1 MTLRADV
8 IKLPANCPLGA
19 VSIDALANFDLI
31 VVTGPNAAG
40 KSTLIEPLRKP
51 SVANGTVSCIDDKNN
66 ANVPYE
72 ARGVQ
77 QSITFITSTDLMTNF
92 RDLKEALALAAG
104 TTRFLHE
111 MKLLEQ
117 LRKNLSQTNED
128 DDEPLSLN
136 NLRHQYLQADRNCGD
151 LLLRTEAEYN
161 QIGKR
166 LAMRA
171 GVTWMNLDLGA
182 PVDVRIRA
190 ESLLWPKPRIIA
202 GFSVLKPSLTELT
215 RLPVP
220 PAGGACGASCLNT
233 AKVALNGVIKHATKL
248 IPPETAP
255 NARQEQEIVQIA
267 EDIDHKLFSASN
279 HFNALLVAKDVLRQC
294 RLNALT
300 YFGNQ
305 HALTHPTENCPVCE
319 GKIDSAKLSQSLKA
333 QVAGEDVEGLELRKK
348 LEEIDKTRV
357 SIKSILDEFNMAKD
371 RARQEHQSILDA
383 IRVIVPILHQ
393 AIDWDDVV
401 VGSAKVLKDSCES
414 VMKIL
419 STAPSIE
426 AIEAA
431 RTLAQLAET
440 ESKKLLS
447 KETALNA
454 NLGADQNEFRDL
466 QVLGVALA
474 ARHAL
479 DTLSWEAQLDKID
492 ADRRST
498 TQRDLCLAVLQV
510 MATERQTQAAS
521 DEKQVVDDSGV
532 QERFTRLLGLLPHH
546 PGLQT
551 LKFCGK
557 EVQLNG
563 VAASNTLSEGQRV
576 LVNIAASIAVVGK
589 VAGTANHLPG
599 WIVFDEPTNG
609 LDEEGLNQIAEY
621 LGSLKITD
629 VPSQIVVATFEN
641 EFAEKL
647 MTKALTTGRRVKHV
661 ELPNFQRGTTVKPQ
675 VRIRQL
681 NP

>member
-117 LRKNLSQTNED
+117 LKKNLSKNNED
-128 DDEPLSLN
+128 LNSEPPGLN
-136 NLRHQYLQADRNCGD
+136 NFSNLYLTADRACGD
-151 LLLRTEAEYN
+151 LLRTDEVYN
-161 QIGKR
+161 QIGER
-166 LAMRA
+166 LAVRT
-171 GVTWMNLDLGA
+171 GVEWKNLDLGA
-182 PVDVRIRA
+182 PEDVRIGA
-190 ESLLWPKPRIIA
+190 ESSLRPQSRSIA
-202 GFSVLKPSLTELT
+202 GFSVLNPSLTALT

-220 PAGGACGASCLNT
+220 TAVGESGASCLDT
-233 AKVALNGVIKHATKL
+233 ATVALNDEIKHATTL
-248 IPPETAP
+248 FSRETAL
-255 NARQEQEIVQIA
+255 NASQEIAQVA
-267 EDIDHKLFSASN
+267 KDVEGNLLSASKHIKN
-279 HFNALLVAKDVLRQC
+279 VLDAKDVLRQC

-305 HALTHPTENCPVCE
+305 HALTNPTENCPVCK

-333 QVAGEDVEGLELRKK
+333 QVAGEDAEGLELRNELK
-348 LEEIDKTRV
+348 EIDETRV
-357 SIKSILDEFNMAKD
+357 SIKSMLDEFNMAKD
-371 RARQEHQSILDA
+371 RACQEHQSILDA
-383 IRVIVPILHQ
+383 ISGIVPKLHQ
-393 AIDWDDVV
+393 AIDWDEVV
-401 VGSAKVLKDSCES
+401 IGSAELLKDSCES
-414 VMKIL
+414 WMKIH
-419 STAPSIE
+419 STAPSIA
-426 AIEAA
+426 AIKDA

-447 KETALNA
+447 TDTDRNA
-454 NLGADQNEFRDL
+454 NLGAYLNEFRNL

-479 DTLSWEAQLDKID
+479 DKLSWEAQLDKID

-498 TQRDLCLAVLQV
+498 TQRDLWVAVLQA
-510 MATERQTQAAS
+510 METERQTQAAS
-521 DEKQVVDDSGV
+521 AENLVVTDSGV

-557 EVQLNG
+557 EVQLDG

-576 LVNIAASIAVVGK
+576 LVNIAATIAVVGK
-589 VAGTANHLPG
+589 VAGTADHRPG
-599 WIVFDEPTNG
+599 WIVFDQPTNA
-609 LDEEGLNQIAEY
+609 LDEKGRNQVAEY
-621 LGSLKITD
+621 LGGLSITD
-629 VPSQIVVATFEN
+629 VPSQIWVATFDTV
-641 EFAEKL
+641 FSEKL
-647 MTKALTTGRRVKHV
+647 ITKALTTGRRVKNV
-661 ELPNFQRGTTVKPQ
+661 ELPDFRRGTTVKPQ
-675 VRIRQL
+675 VRIRQP
-681 NP
+681 NS

>member
-31 VVTGPNAAG
+31 VVTGPNGAG

-51 SVANGTVSCIDDKNN
+51 NVANGTLSCVDEETKV
-66 ANVPYE
+66 NVAYE
-72 ARGVQ
+72 ATSVQ
-77 QSITFITSTDLMTNF
+77 QSITFITSTELMMKF
-92 RDLKEALALAAG
+92 RDLNQALALAAG
-104 TTRFLHE
+104 TTRLLHV

-117 LRKNLSQTNED
+117 VQKNLSKNNED
-128 DDEPLSLN
+128 LNSEPPGLN
-136 NLRHQYLQADRNCGD
+136 NFRNLYLTADRACGD
-151 LLLRTEAEYN
+151 LLRTDAVYN
-161 QIGKR
+161 QIGER
-166 LAMRA
+166 LAVRT
-171 GVTWMNLDLGA
+171 GITWKNLDLGA
-182 PVDVRIRA
+182 PEDVRLGA
-190 ESLLWPKPRIIA
+190 ESSLRPQSRSIA
-202 GFSVLKPSLTELT
+202 GFSVLNPSLTALT
-215 RLPVP
+215 RLSVP
-220 PAGGACGASCLNT
+220 TAVGESGASCLDT
-233 AKVALNGVIKHATKL
+233 ATVALNDAIKHAKTL

-255 NARQEQEIVQIA
+255 NASQEIAQVA
-267 EDIDHKLFSASN
+267 KDVEGNLLSASK
-279 HFNALLVAKDVLRQC
+279 HIKDVLDAKDVLRQC

-305 HALTHPTENCPVCE
+305 HALTHPTENCPVCK

-333 QVAGEDVEGLELRKK
+333 QVAGEDEEGLKLRKK
-348 LEEIDKTRV
+348 LDEIDGMRTR
-357 SIKSILDEFNMAKD
+357 LDSGLKGFNAAED
-371 RARQEHQSILDA
+371 QARQEHRSILDA
-383 IRVIVPILHQ
+383 ISGIVPKLHQ
-393 AIDWDDVV
+393 AIDWDEVV
-401 VGSAKVLKDSCES
+401 IGSAKLLKDSCKS
-414 VMKIL
+414 WMKIHI
-419 STAPSIE
+419 TAPSIA
-426 AIEAA
+426 AIKDA
-431 RTLAQLAET
+431 RILAQLAET

-447 KETALNA
+447 TEIALNA

-498 TQRDLCLAVLQV
+498 TQRDLWLAALQA

-521 DEKQVVDDSGV
+521 ATNQVVNDFGV
-532 QERFTRLLGLLPHH
+532 QERFNRLLALLPHH
-546 PGLQT
+546 LRLQN
-551 LKFCGK
+551 LNFCGK

-563 VAASNTLSEGQRV
+563 VAASNTLSEGQTV

-609 LDEEGLNQIAEY
+609 LDEEGRNQIAKY
-621 LGSLKITD
+621 LGGLKITD
-629 VPSQIVVATFEN
+629 VPSQIVVATFDN

-647 MTKALTTGRRVKHV
+647 MTKAQTMGRRVKHV

-675 VRIRQL
+675 VRIRQP